1 MTRGLDE
8 VQARMDAV
16 VSHLLPVDP
25 VLLLEIRIEASLDV
39 LDNGLPALVVVDIVT
54 EPGGVDDRES
64 QADAILLNV

>member
-8 VQARMDAV
+8 VQARMDTV
-16 VSHLLPVDP
+16 VSHLLPIDP
-25 VLLLEIRIEASLDV
+25 VLLLEIRIKASLDV